1 MNIKTYILL
10 LSISIFF
17 SCNSNSTQKNLN
29 RLVLERME
37 DFIYSQY
44 EDSYDYE
51 EIKTIVEETDSL
63 CWEKDLYRIQY
74 RVWLA
79 AKDRRTIVANSY
91 IIPYYKESFNTIS
104 QSFLFSQEM
113 GSIFKQPY
121 VDVDNVKGLNKSLK
135 DSYVKL
141 PEREV
146 CDYIYY
152 RDIPTWR
159 QEIEELENE
168 EFNGWRI
175 YHSCQF
181 RLPSGV
187 RIQKE
192 YVLYHE
198 KKNDRIYESPIE
210 LTYNYPVIREFI
222 KEVLSANLEDEN
234 IINLKNKYMEYDE
247 FPWSK
252 SHKNNVHEIYQR
264 TLNRFR
270 LD

>member
-1 MNIKTYILL
+1 MPDEVSIICSSTQDNIKKLKSLSDDMGRKYEIAEVAGKGQPHKMFTFCTSTVYVGADFYSESAYSYIFANPN
-10 LSISIFF
+10 I
-17 SCNSNSTQKNLN
+17 NSMAVDVSVDLQQIIGRQRLESNPFKNSGTLY
-29 RLVLERME
+29 
-37 DFIYSQY
+37 F
-44 EDSYDYE
+44 
-51 EIKTIVEETDSL
+51 KT
-63 CWEKDLYRIQY
+63 K
-74 RVWLA
+74 A
-79 AKDRRTIVANSY
+79 PRRT
-91 IIPYYKESFNTIS
+91 
-104 QSFLFSQEM
+104 
-113 GSIFKQPY
+113 
-121 VDVDNVKGLNKSLK
+121 
-135 DSYVKL
+135 
-141 PEREV
+141 
-146 CDYIYY
+146 
-152 RDIPTWR
+152 
-159 QEIEELENE
+159 IEELENE

-198 KKNDRIYESPIE
+198 KKNDRIYEFPIE